1 MTERTRSLSRR
12 SFVLALGAAT
22 AATATAAAIATRSA
36 APRPAASGE
45 GKRAKKGYQAS
56 AHVGRYYRTTR
67 I

>member
-12 SFVLALGAAT
+12 SFMLTLGAAT
-22 AATATAAAIATRSA
+22 AATAAGAIATRA
-36 APRPAASGE
+36 GPALAPVPVG
-45 GKRAKKGYQAS
+45 GKREKKGYQAS